1 MTILEDMEVAAED
14 VPSLKAEIERLSREL
29 DEASSDKIQS
39 AQYGL
44 ALLEEKEAL
53 SKRCDEL
60 EAAYENS
67 KHDLIITSEVGML
80 MTICRFIGPYNILC
94 LIHHINLQSN
104 SFYIKKLSS

>member
-1 MTILEDMEVAAED
+1 MEAATED
-14 VPSLKAEIERLSREL
+14 PTSLRAEIERLTREL

-53 SKRCDEL
+53 SKRCEEL

-67 KHDLIITSEVGML
+67 KHDLIITSEVGVL
-80 MTICRFIGPYNILC
+80 TIYNFRSQCNVSGWIFIWTILRVHC
-94 LIHHINLQSN
+94 IFFENSGLI
-104 SFYIKKLSS
+104 